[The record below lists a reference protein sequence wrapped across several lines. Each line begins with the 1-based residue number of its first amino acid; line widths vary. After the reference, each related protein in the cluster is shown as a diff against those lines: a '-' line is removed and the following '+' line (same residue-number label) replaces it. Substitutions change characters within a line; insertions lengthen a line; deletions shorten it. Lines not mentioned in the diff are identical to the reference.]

1 MLGTFVR
8 DFKFAVRSLSRAR
21 GFTAI
26 AVLTLALGIGAT
38 TTMFSVLDGVLLRP
52 LPYPDADR
60 LVLIGSSSQ
69 RFPGLAPVSPADFRD
84 WREQSNTLAEMVAT
98 EAWTLDLTDGDS
110 PARVAGAAVS
120 AGFFQLLGTPP
131 LLGRGIE
138 QADDLPGAEPVVVLS
153 HGLWERRYGSDPS
166 IVGGRIITADR
177 TFTVAGVMPPSFVH
191 PEALWSDGVELW
203 LPTAQTGSDM
213 ETRNG
218 RFLQVMGRLAPGSSL
233 FQARQ
238 EMTAI
243 AHRLAEEY
251 PQNVGRE
258 ALLEPLQSETVGD
271 VGQALLLLMGAVA
284 MLLLVACVNVA
295 NLFLVRAMGRRREIA
310 VRSALG
316 AGTARLR
323 SQLLAEG
330 VALSS
335 LGGSAGVLL
344 AYVGVRA
351 FRAIDPGGI
360 PRVADVLVDGRVLG
374 FAVLVSLLTG
384 VAFAMAPAL
393 RMGRSGDV
401 EALKEGGRGGGDGRS
416 GKRYRHLLVAVEL
429 GLAVVLTVGA
439 GLFVNSFLRL
449 RNVDPGFDVDGSV
462 TMSLNLH
469 AGYGTPEEQLTFFQ
483 QLTERLESI
492 PESNG
497 SAYTSSLPF
506 GGDRWITGI
515 RFEDREVDP
524 ANRDAAEYS
533 MVSPGFFT
541 TMGIDVVA
549 GREFGA
555 PDDVSAEPVG
565 PRQRGFRRPVLARQR
580 PPGPAGGHRRPR
592 SHLVHRDR
600 CGGGH
605 PPPGAQPTGDSR
617 DVPEHLAVGSLV
629 GTCGPSVGQR
639 SDPDHLGDAPGGV
652 GPGQHL
658 ASGVQHAGGLRGA
671 VRGPAPILHSALR
684 HLRGHRPA
692 PRGRGSVR
700 DDVLFGRPANPG
712 DGHPHGPGCGIGP
725 GPSHD
730 DEGGNG
736 GGGHGALGGPD
747 RRVCGCTSPREL
759 PVRDQCEGSLHVRPR
774 CPAPGH
780 RRPRRVLPAGATG
793 GARRSH
799 AVAEGGRARKL
810 REQGPAEVRARDPIG
825 QRATRRTPAT
835 MSSSCTST
843 VLAAG
848 PRGT

>member
-1 MLGTFVR
+1 MTPRSLLRLWARRVPFLARERWREEWEAELGELERRLASRSPLARWWVTTRFALGARAHAFELGNQGTRGRPIMLGTFAR

-84 WREQSNTLAEMVAT
+84 WREQSNTLTEMVAT

-203 LPTAQTGSDM
+203 LPTSQTGSDM

-284 MLLLVACVNVA
+284 MLLLVACLNVA

-344 AYVGVRA
+344 AYVGYER
-351 FRAIDPGGI
+351 
-360 PRVADVLVDGRVLG
+360 
-374 FAVLVSLLTG
+374 S
-384 VAFAMAPAL
+384 
-393 RMGRSGDV
+393 GRSIR
-401 EALKEGGRGGGDGRS
+401 AAFPASPTSWSTGGSSASPSWYRS
-416 GKRYRHLLVAVEL
+416 SPASPLPWHR
-429 GLAVVLTVGA
+429 
-439 GLFVNSFLRL
+439 
-449 RNVDPGFDVDGSV
+449 P
-462 TMSLNLH
+462 
-469 AGYGTPEEQLTFFQ
+469 
-483 QLTERLESI
+483 
-492 PESNG
+492 
-497 SAYTSSLPF
+497 SA
-506 GGDRWITGI
+506 W
-515 RFEDREVDP
+515 
-524 ANRDAAEYS
+524 
-533 MVSPGFFT
+533 
-541 TMGIDVVA
+541 
-549 GREFGA
+549 
-555 PDDVSAEPVG
+555 VG
-565 PRQRGFRRPVLARQR
+565 PEMWRR
-580 PPGPAGGHRRPR
+580 
-592 SHLVHRDR
+592 
-600 CGGGH
+600 
-605 PPPGAQPTGDSR
+605 
-617 DVPEHLAVGSLV
+617 
-629 GTCGPSVGQR
+629 
-639 SDPDHLGDAPGGV
+639 
-652 GPGQHL
+652 
-658 ASGVQHAGGLRGA
+658 
-671 VRGPAPILHSALR
+671 
-684 HLRGHRPA
+684 
-692 PRGRGSVR
+692 
-700 DDVLFGRPANPG
+700 
-712 DGHPHGPGCGIGP
+712 
-725 GPSHD
+725 
-730 DEGGNG
+730 
-736 GGGHGALGGPD
+736 
-747 RRVCGCTSPREL
+747 
-759 PVRDQCEGSLHVRPR
+759 
-774 CPAPGH
+774 
-780 RRPRRVLPAGATG
+780 
-793 GARRSH
+793 
-799 AVAEGGRARKL
+799 
-810 REQGPAEVRARDPIG
+810 
-825 QRATRRTPAT
+825 
-835 MSSSCTST
+835 
-843 VLAAG
+843 
-848 PRGT
+848 